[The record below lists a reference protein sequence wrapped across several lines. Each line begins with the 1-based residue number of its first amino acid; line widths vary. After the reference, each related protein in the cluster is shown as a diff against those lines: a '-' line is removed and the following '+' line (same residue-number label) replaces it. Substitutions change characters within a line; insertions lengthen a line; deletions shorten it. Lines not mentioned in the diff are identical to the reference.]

1 MLLFLEFFDTIKYFK
16 VFLEIKNDFLIH
28 VSVGVFF
35 LCSPTFQFVLQV
47 QSHRSLMRSARYG
60 GEFIIDTQTEPSQNL
75 PSEDSINHH
84 ALDGVGQIELFG
96 TRCNSKASI
105 PDLAKSKSVD
115 ATNFAQTD
123 IKEQF
128 QLLMEEVDDFAI
140 FMLDLDGN
148 VISWNSGAE
157 KIKGY
162 QAEEVIGQNFSIFY
176 SAEDR
181 DLEKPRKQLTTAI
194 RNGRMKAEG
203 WRIRKDGSRFWANV
217 IITALRDEAGN
228 LREFSKIIRDLTA
241 QKQAED
247 ALVES
252 ERRERARTAE
262 LAITLDAVP
271 MPIFITHD
279 SGCLQFTRNR
289 AAADLLKQP
298 RNVEAL
304 LTASAD
310 VIPSQFRAVKDGRD
324 LGTEELPAQMAARG
338 IRVENFEFTL
348 VFDDGTARDVLSYGE
363 PLRDDTGQ
371 LRGAVNVLVDITDRR
386 QAEKALRA
394 REAQLHS
401 FVQQA
406 PAAIAMFDR
415 NMNCLAASQY
425 WTRDF
430 GRGHGDV
437 VGRNHYVVHPDLP
450 ERWQEIHRRGL
461 AGEAASGDE
470 ELWLQEDGTRMWV
483 SWVTQPW
490 VDADGNIGGIIISTE
505 NVSTRKYAEIA
516 LREQEAIERSIIDS
530 LSSHVALL
538 NQQGDIV
545 RVNLAWKKFAGENDV
560 YEMVG
565 VGIGANYLE
574 VIRNAAN
581 KGDRDSASAL
591 EGIQGVL
598 NRETPEFIMEYPYHS
613 KTEQRWFLLSATPI
627 LSDQGGAV
635 VSHSNITPR
644 KLSEQALKNKQE
656 RLRSIL
662 NTAADAIVVINRKGR
677 IDSVN
682 PAAENIFGYSAV
694 EMLGQ
699 NVKMLMPPP
708 FQDEHD
714 EYLRRYLETGRAR
727 IIGSGRE
734 VIGRRKDGTTFPL
747 DLVVSAM
754 DHLGLFTGILR
765 DITERRQLERHALEV
780 VAEEQ
785 RHIGQELH
793 DGTQQELTGISMIAG
808 TVHDLINK
816 ASQQVVAGKSVWML
830 DHAVF
835 YRICDMTI
843 KLNQR
848 LSETSRNV
856 HQLSHGIMPV
866 QIDPQGLRAA
876 LQELTD
882 STNDLKGISC
892 CLDCRIAGEVTN
904 SSTATHL
911 YRIAQEAVNNVLRH
925 SQADQI
931 EISLKQQ
938 DDQLRLE
945 VRDNGVGF
953 DPEDLSPN
961 GLPGETK
968 GMGLQIM
975 AYRAGMIGGT
985 LRVQRGVAAGTSV
998 KCEIF
1003 KGVGIRGESISSAE
1017 EDSHCR
1023 R

>member
-1 MLLFLEFFDTIKYFK
+1 M
-16 VFLEIKNDFLIH
+16 
-28 VSVGVFF
+28 
-35 LCSPTFQFVLQV
+35 
-47 QSHRSLMRSARYG
+47 
-60 GEFIIDTQTEPSQNL
+60 
-75 PSEDSINHH
+75 
-84 ALDGVGQIELFG
+84 
-96 TRCNSKASI
+96 
-105 PDLAKSKSVD
+105 PDLVNSRSVN
-115 ATNFAQTD
+115 ATHLAQAD

-128 QLLMEEVDDFAI
+128 QLMIEEVDDFAI

-162 QAEEVIGQNFSIFY
+162 QAEEVIGRNVSIFY

-194 RNGRMKAEG
+194 RNGRMKTEG
-203 WRIRKDGSRFWANV
+203 WRVRKDGSRFWANI
-217 IITALRDEAGN
+217 IITALRDEVGN

-247 ALVES
+247 ALFES
-252 ERRERARTAE
+252 ERRERARLAE
-262 LAITLDAVP
+262 LAIILDAVP
-271 MPIFITHD
+271 MPILITHD
-279 SGCLQFTRNR
+279 LNSLDIAGNR
-289 AAADLLKQP
+289 AAANLLKQP
-298 RNVEAL
+298 CNAKAS
-304 LTASAD
+304 LTAFAD
-310 VIPSQFRAVKDGRD
+310 VKPHHFRAVKDGRD
-324 LGTEELPAQMAARG
+324 LSLEELPAQIAARG
-338 IRVENFEFTL
+338 VRVENFEFTL

-363 PLRDDTGQ
+363 PLRDEKGQ
-371 LRGAVNVLVDITDRR
+371 LRVAVNVLMDITDRK
-386 QAEKALRA
+386 QAEKAIKA
-394 REAQLHS
+394 RDAQLHS

-430 GRGHGDV
+430 GRGDGDF
-437 VGRNHYVVHPDLP
+437 VGLNHYRSHPDLP
-450 ERWQEIHRRGL
+450 ERWREIHRRGL

-530 LSSHVALL
+530 LSSHVAVLS
-538 NQQGDIV
+538 QQGDIV
-545 RVNLAWKKFAGENDV
+545 RVNLAWIQFASENGV
-560 YEMVG
+560 QEMRG
-565 VGIGANYLE
+565 AGIGTNYLE

-581 KGDRDSASAL
+581 NGNRDSASARR
-591 EGIQGVL
+591 GIQRVL
-598 NRETPEFIMEYPYHS
+598 DRETPEFTMEYPCHS
-613 KTEQRWFLLSATPI
+613 EKEQRWFLLSATPI
-627 LSDQGGAV
+627 MSDKGGAV

-662 NTAADAIVVINRKGR
+662 NTAADAIVVINRKGL

-682 PAAENIFGYSAV
+682 PAAENIFGYSAD

-708 FQDEHD
+708 FQGEHD
-714 EYLRRYLETGRAR
+714 EYLRRYLETSRAK
-727 IIGSGRE
+727 IIGIGRE
-734 VIGRRKDGTTFPL
+734 VIGRRKDRTTFPM
-747 DLVVSAM
+747 DLAVSTM

-765 DITERRQLERHALEV
+765 DITERKRLERHVLEV
-780 VAEEQ
+780 AAEEQ
-785 RHIGQELH
+785 RRIGQELH

-808 TVHDLINK
+808 TILDLLNTG
-816 ASQQVVAGKSVWML
+816 SQEVVADKSVLML

-876 LQELTD
+876 LQELTA

-911 YRIAQEAVNNVLRH
+911 YRIAQEAVNNALRH
-925 SQADQI
+925 SRADQI

-938 DDQLRLE
+938 DHQLSLE
-945 VRDNGVGF
+945 VYDNGVGF
-953 DPEDLSPN
+953 DSEDLSRN
-961 GLPGETK
+961 GLPGEKK

-985 LRVQRGVAAGTSV
+985 LRVQRGAAGGTCV
-998 KCEIF
+998 KCAIF
-1003 KGVGIRGESISSAE
+1003 KGVEIRGE
-1017 EDSHCR
+1017 
-1023 R
+1023 

>member
-1 MLLFLEFFDTIKYFK
+1 M
-16 VFLEIKNDFLIH
+16 
-28 VSVGVFF
+28 
-35 LCSPTFQFVLQV
+35 
-47 QSHRSLMRSARYG
+47 
-60 GEFIIDTQTEPSQNL
+60 
-75 PSEDSINHH
+75 
-84 ALDGVGQIELFG
+84 
-96 TRCNSKASI
+96 
-105 PDLAKSKSVD
+105 PDLVNSRSVD
-115 ATNFAQTD
+115 ATHFAQAD
-123 IKEQF
+123 IKELF
-128 QLLMEEVDDFAI
+128 QLMIEEVDDFAI

-162 QAEEVIGQNFSIFY
+162 QAEEVIGRNFSIFF
-176 SAEDR
+176 SAEDC
-181 DLEKPRKQLTTAI
+181 DLETPRKQLTTAI
-194 RNGRMKAEG
+194 RIGRIKGEG
-203 WRIRKDGSRFWANV
+203 WRFRKDGSGFWANV
-217 IITALRDEAGN
+217 IITALRNEEGN
-228 LREFSKIIRDLTA
+228 LRGFSKFIRDITA

-252 ERRERARTAE
+252 ERREHARLAE
-262 LAITLDAVP
+262 LAIILDAVP
-271 MPIFITHD
+271 MPILITHD
-279 SGCLQFTRNR
+279 LDSLDITGNR
-289 AAADLLKQP
+289 AAANLLKQP
-298 RNVEAL
+298 RNAEAS
-304 LTASAD
+304 LTAFAD
-310 VIPSQFRAVKDGRD
+310 VKPHHFRAVKDGRD
-324 LGTEELPAQMAARG
+324 LSLEELPAQIAARG
-338 IRVENFEFTL
+338 TRVENFEFTL
-348 VFDDGTARDVLSYGE
+348 VFDDGTARDVLSYGG
-363 PLRDDTGQ
+363 PLRDEKGQ
-371 LRGAVNVLVDITDRR
+371 LRGAVNVLMDITERK
-386 QAEKALRA
+386 QAEKAIKA

-401 FVQQA
+401 YVQQA

-437 VGRNHYVVHPDLP
+437 VGRNHYEVHPDLP

-470 ELWLQEDGTRMWV
+470 ELWIQEDGTRMWV

-545 RVNLAWKKFAGENDV
+545 RVNLAWIQFASENGV
-560 YEMVG
+560 QEMRGTV
-565 VGIGANYLE
+565 IGTNYLE

-581 KGDRDSASAL
+581 NGNRDSASAL
-591 EGIQGVL
+591 QGIQGVL
-598 NRETPEFIMEYPYHS
+598 DRETPEFTMEYPCHS
-613 KTEQRWFLLSATPI
+613 ETEQRWFLLSATPI
-627 LSDQGGAV
+627 MSDEGGAV
-635 VSHSNITPR
+635 VSYSNITPR
-644 KLSEQALKNKQE
+644 KLSERALKNKQE

-662 NTAADAIVVINRKGR
+662 NTAADAIVVINRKGL

-682 PAAENIFGYSAV
+682 PAAENIFGYSAA

-708 FQDEHD
+708 FEGEHD
-714 EYLRRYLETGRAR
+714 EYLRRYLETGRAK
-727 IIGSGRE
+727 IIGIGRE
-734 VIGRRKDGTTFPL
+734 VIGRRKDGTTFPM
-747 DLVVSAM
+747 DLAVSAM

-765 DITERRQLERHALEV
+765 DITERKRLERHVLEV
-780 VAEEQ
+780 AADEQ
-785 RHIGQELH
+785 RRIGQELH

-808 TVHDLINK
+808 TILDLLNK
-816 ASQQVVAGKSVWML
+816 VSQEVVADKSVWML
-830 DHAVF
+830 DHGAF

-876 LQELTD
+876 LQELTA

-904 SSTATHL
+904 SSKATHL
-911 YRIAQEAVNNVLRH
+911 YRIAQEAVNNALRH
-925 SQADQI
+925 SRADQI

-938 DDQLRLE
+938 DHQLSLE

-953 DPEDLSPN
+953 DPEDLSRN
-961 GLPGETK
+961 GLPGEKK

-985 LRVQRGVAAGTSV
+985 LRVQRGAAGGMCV

-1003 KGVGIRGESISSAE
+1003 KGVEIRGE
-1017 EDSHCR
+1017 
-1023 R
+1023 